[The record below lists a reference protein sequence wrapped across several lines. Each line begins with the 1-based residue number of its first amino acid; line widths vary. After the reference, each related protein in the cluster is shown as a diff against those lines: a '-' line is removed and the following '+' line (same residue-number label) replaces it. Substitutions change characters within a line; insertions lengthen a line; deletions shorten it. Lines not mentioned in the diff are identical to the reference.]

1 MRLTKKEISPESYE
15 RWDLTIEGT
24 HNFVAEGIVVHNTS
38 AHIQWSKGKLSFYS
52 GGESHDP
59 FVALFDQDRLTQYF
73 ISRGYDEDCVVRVHG
88 EAYGGKQQGMSKT
101 YGPKLHFIVFDVLVG
116 GSWLDV
122 PNAESYA
129 TGLGLEFVPYELV
142 PTEVEA
148 LNRERDR
155 DSIVAIRRGMG
166 EGHIREG
173 VVLRPPFEVKN
184 NGGGRC
190 MSKHKR
196 DEFREHKTPR
206 SILNMSA
213 EELLVLSK
221 AEDIADEWC
230 VPMRLE
236 HVLGKLTID
245 GVEPDMKDIPKV
257 IDAMI
262 QDIYLEGKGEIIE
275 SREVR
280 KAIGTRTVKLFK
292 YRMAKK
298 AGLTPE

>member
-1 MRLTKKEISPESYE
+1 MRLTKKEISPEFYE

-59 FVALFDQDRLTQYF
+59 FVALFDQERLIEYF
-73 ISRGYDEDCVVRVHG
+73 RSREYDEECVVRIHG
-88 EAYGGKQQGMSKT
+88 EAYGGKQQGMKET

-122 PNAESYA
+122 PAAESYA
-129 TGLGLEFVPYELV
+129 TALGLEFVPYELV
-142 PTEVEA
+142 PTEVED

-196 DEFREHKTPR
+196 DEFREHKSPR
-206 SILNMSA
+206 DIDPDKHKVLDDAAAIA
-213 EELLVLSK
+213 E
-221 AEDIADEWC
+221 EWC

-236 HVLGKLTID
+236 HVIGQLTVDGK
-245 GVEPDMKDIPKV
+245 EPDMKDIPRLISTMV
-257 IDAMI
+257 N
-262 QDIYLEGKGEIIE
+262 DIYVEGKGEIVE
-275 SREVR
+275 GDEVR
-280 KAIGTRTVKLFK
+280 KAIGTRAVKLFK
-292 YRMAKK
+292 ARLTKK
-298 AGLTPE
+298 AGLSSE

>member
-1 MRLTKKEISPESYE
+1 MGYLR
-15 RWDLTIEGT
+15 IE
-24 HNFVAEGIVVHNTS
+24 NLYKNNQIMEFKRCYALEKVHGTS

-52 GGESHDP
+52 GGEKHDA
-59 FVALFDQDRLTQYF
+59 FVSLFDQERLTEFFKNKEY
-73 ISRGYDEDCVVRVHG
+73 GEDCVVRIHG
-88 EAYGGKQQGMSKT
+88 EAYGGKQQGMSKS
-101 YGPKLHFIVFDVLVG
+101 YGPKLHFIVFDVLI
-116 GSWLDV
+116 GSVWLDV
-122 PNAESYA
+122 PKAEEYA
-129 TGLGLEFVPYELV
+129 LNLGLEFVPYELV
-142 PTEVEA
+142 PTEVDA

-173 VVLRPPFEVKN
+173 VVLRPPFEVRN

-206 SILNMSA
+206 TVLDMNA

-236 HVLGKLTID
+236 HVIGKLTVN
-245 GVEPDMKDIPKV
+245 GTEPEMKDIPN
-257 IDAMI
+257 IIEAMVE
-262 QDIYLEGKGEIIE
+262 DIYVEGKGEITE

-292 YRMAKK
+292 QRLAKNISS
-298 AGLTPE
+298 L